1 MNGDMGRVISVR
13 PELIIAELDSGRQV
27 SVQRE
32 DAEDIKLAYAI
43 SIHKAQG
50 SEFRDV
56 TVVLPANAS
65 SMVTRN
71 LLYTAVT
78 RAKESVTIITELV
91 NWGDAPDTYQM
102 AMAKEDVRRVTLLPM
117 LLAEA
122 FGCHIEGDD
131 VLGEDAPYWPQGLS
145 EDMDD
150 GA

>member
-1 MNGDMGRVISVR
+1 M
-13 PELIIAELDSGRQV
+13 

-50 SEFRDV
+50 SEFADV
-56 TVVLPANAS
+56 TVVLPANAGT
-65 SMVTRN
+65 MVSRN

-78 RAKESVTIITELV
+78 RAKKSVTIITELV
-91 NWGDAPDTYQM
+91 YWGDAPDTYHM
-102 AMAKEDVRRVTLLPM
+102 AMAKDEVRRVTLLPM

-131 VLGEDAPYWPQGLS
+131 ALGEDAPYWPQDLS
-145 EDMDD
+145 EDTDD
-150 GA
+150 GV